1 MTITPAGIAG
11 TPFAELAVA
20 WRGELI
26 VPGDPGYERA
36 RAVYNA
42 FGKYPAAIAR
52 RREAADATAFAPRDG
67 GWAGVI
73 AGVDPDPA
81 NAGLIAEWVNDN
93 WQDLHPPRPAAPTS
107 TSW

>member
-36 RAVYNA
+36 RALYNA
-42 FGKYPAAIAR
+42 MIGK
-52 RREAADATAFAPRDG
+52 
-67 GWAGVI
+67 
-73 AGVDPDPA
+73 
-81 NAGLIAEWVNDN
+81 
-93 WQDLHPPRPAAPTS
+93 
-107 TSW
+107 